1 MKPPELCVARHKF
14 LYCREGSGYFTEW
27 VFIVQVELY
36 KRGREFALWPA
47 PQKLIHLLCFNGA
60 GQPLLEQTFL
70 GEKGDAG
77 CQQKD
82 AKEYYK
88 LKRLE

>member
-1 MKPPELCVARHKF
+1 M
-14 LYCREGSGYFTEW
+14 
-27 VFIVQVELY
+27 FIQV
-36 KRGREFALWPA
+36 
-47 PQKLIHLLCFNGA
+47 
-60 GQPLLEQTFL
+60 LEQTFL

-88 LKRLE
+88 LKRLERGPMRLVGVVDLHLHVEVVICAGPPPGLPAGAGARGASLPQRSLPHSPST